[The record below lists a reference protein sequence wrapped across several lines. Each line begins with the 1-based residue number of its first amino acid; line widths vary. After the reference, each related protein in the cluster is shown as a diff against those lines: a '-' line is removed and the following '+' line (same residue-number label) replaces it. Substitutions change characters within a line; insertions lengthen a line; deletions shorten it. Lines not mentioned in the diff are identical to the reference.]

1 MRAARRLVLATAV
14 VTAALVGAQGS
25 AALAQA
31 ATGQRD
37 STDISAGA
45 LNPGAP
51 VVQPV
56 SLEGP
61 TSAGG
66 TPSSSGGSNG
76 GGSSG
81 GGSSTPSPYTYER
94 KYEYKAS
101 SGLGFLCPPIEGE
114 PPGRVYRD
122 VRTNK
127 ETGET
132 TVVASGCE
140 RPSTPGSPAPAGG
153 GGGAPAPP
161 PSPGA
166 LAVQALNR
174 TPLPAPSMA
183 MSPGGTIPLLVNLPT
198 FLWIDPAQW
207 RPVTAS
213 ASAGAVTSTVT
224 ATPQRVVWDMGQG
237 DTVTCDGPGAAYV
250 PSLSDDA
257 QPSDCKFTYRAS
269 SARTPDKTFT
279 VTATVEWS
287 VTWTASGA
295 PGGGNLG
302 ISRRSSTTTIRVAEL
317 QVLNT
322 ASRP

>member
-1 MRAARRLVLATAV
+1 MRAARRLILATAV
-14 VTAALVGAQGS
+14 VMAGLAGVQGAAIG
-25 AALAQA
+25 QA
-31 ATGQRD
+31 ATGRND
-37 STDISAGA
+37 SESVSAGA
-45 LNPGAP
+45 VNPGTP
-51 VVQPV
+51 TVQPV

-61 TSAGG
+61 TTAGG
-66 TPSSSGGSNG
+66 TTVSGGSGG

-81 GGSSTPSPYTYER
+81 GGSSAPSPYTYER

-101 SGLGFLCPPIEGE
+101 SGAGFLCPPVEGE
-114 PPGRVYRD
+114 PPGRVYQD

-140 RPSTPGSPAPAGG
+140 RPSTPGTPAPATGSG
-153 GGGAPAPP
+153 SGTAPPP

-183 MSPGGTIPLLVNLPT
+183 MSPGGSIPLLVNLPT
-198 FLWIDPAQW
+198 YLWIDPAQW

-224 ATPQRVVWDMGQG
+224 ATPERVVWDMGQG
-237 DTVTCDGPGAAYV
+237 ETVTCDGPGSPYV
-250 PSLSDDA
+250 PSLSDAA
-257 QPSDCKFTYRAS
+257 QPSDCKFSYRAS
-269 SARTPDKTFT
+269 SARSSDKTFT
-279 VTATVEWS
+279 VTATVEWH
-287 VTWTASGA
+287 VTWSASGA
-295 PGGGNLG
+295 AGGGDLG
-302 ISRRSSTTTIRVAEL
+302 ISRRSSTTTVRVAEL

>member
-1 MRAARRLVLATAV
+1 MRAARRLTLATAV
-14 VTAALVGAQGS
+14 VTAALFGMPGS
-25 AALAQA
+25 VYAQA
-31 ATGQRD
+31 AQGQRD
-37 STDISAGA
+37 STGISAEA
-45 LNPGAP
+45 LNPGGA
-51 VVQPV
+51 VAQPV

-61 TSAGG
+61 TTAGG
-66 TPSSSGGSNG
+66 TPVSGGSSG

-81 GGSSTPSPYTYER
+81 GGSSAPSPYTYER
-94 KYEYKAS
+94 KYSHPTS

-114 PPGRVYRD
+114 PPGRIYQD
-122 VRTNK
+122 VRTNR

-140 RPSTPGSPAPAGG
+140 RPSTPAPPAPGGG
-153 GGGAPAPP
+153 GGGAAPPP

-174 TPLPAPSMA
+174 TPLPAPRVS
-183 MSPGGTIPLLVNLPT
+183 MSPGGSIPLLVNLAT
-198 FLWIDPAQW
+198 YLWIDPAQW

-224 ATPQRVVWDMGQG
+224 ATPERVVWDMGQG
-237 DTVTCDGPGAAYV
+237 DTVTCDGPGEPYV
-250 PSLSDDA
+250 PTLSDDA

-279 VTATVEWS
+279 VTATVEWH
-287 VTWTASGA
+287 VTWSASGA
-295 PGGGNLG
+295 PGGGDLG
-302 ISRRSSTTTIRVAEL
+302 ISRRSSTTTVRVAEL